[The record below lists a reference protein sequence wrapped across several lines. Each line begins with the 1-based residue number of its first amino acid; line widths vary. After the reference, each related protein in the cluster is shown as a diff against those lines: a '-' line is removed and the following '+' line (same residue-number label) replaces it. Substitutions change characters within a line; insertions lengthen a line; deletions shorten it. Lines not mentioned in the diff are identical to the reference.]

1 MNSLCGR
8 LTFGGFDFLVEEFP
22 ATLEEVVEHYVQGG
36 TPNTNLSKD
45 ILKLDLSPQD
55 KADLVEFMKA
65 CSGPLPEVEQG
76 RLPQ

>member
-1 MNSLCGR
+1 MHDGSL
-8 LTFGGFDFLVEEFP
+8 
-22 ATLEEVVEHYVQGG
+22 ATLEEVVEYYVKGG

-45 ILKLDLSPQD
+45 VVKLKLTPQD

-65 CSGPLPEVEQG
+65 CSGPLPTVETG